1 MICHSYDDFIHHT
14 NHHGAAKPKSMRQR
28 VNSIVRCTVQANAT
42 GWLMIRA
49 LSPISAAGTMPSRAV
64 GATGSAPR
72 RPSEMRI
79 APGVC
84 PTREPA
90 RRPRR
95 HDFGCHALRFAGPLS
110 GKQPESGSVKGL
122 RCGPLCSADGEA
134 PGPASE
140 SLQGRKPRPGAV
152 RYGDFAARLGLRER
166 ARRVTAARCSDR
178 DARKPRVCCTWEG
191 SGIAAGCISAIE
203 PNGIAR
209 SLAET
214 GSASSGC
221 RRCAIVMRCR
231 S

>member
-1 MICHSYDDFIHHT
+1 MSTRYPRL
-14 NHHGAAKPKSMRQR
+14 AAP
-28 VNSIVRCTVQANAT
+28 CFDVQACQSACPLGSGKFRSGNTGCGRRLSARCNAAPA
-42 GWLMIRA
+42 A
-49 LSPISAAGTMPSRAV
+49 LLFLLLHVASRVSSVPLSLTTMS
-64 GATGSAPR
+64 
-72 RPSEMRI
+72 
-79 APGVC
+79 
-84 PTREPA
+84 

-95 HDFGCHALRFAGPLS
+95 WRAHRAREPSSMLPNTQGPLFGYMS
-110 GKQPESGSVKGL
+110 ISACVKGL

>member
-1 MICHSYDDFIHHT
+1 MRRGRFEQSGGRVPKFALNRAGFSGGHFAKV
-14 NHHGAAKPKSMRQR
+14 AASRRLQLWVKSARRWCQLLGDTPKS
-28 VNSIVRCTVQANAT
+28 A
-42 GWLMIRA
+42 
-49 LSPISAAGTMPSRAV
+49 
-64 GATGSAPR
+64 
-72 RPSEMRI
+72 
-79 APGVC
+79 
-84 PTREPA
+84 
-90 RRPRR
+90 
-95 HDFGCHALRFAGPLS
+95 
-110 GKQPESGSVKGL
+110 SVKGL

-152 RYGDFAARLGLRER
+152 RYGDFAARRGLRER